1 MKRIIRTIMISMVI
15 AILTACSGRNVSTE
29 TATSSEVSSENV
41 VTSSEL
47 TSENASDD
55 TEAVR
60 DVFAMDTY
68 MTVKAYG
75 SNGDAAVDAAV
86 DEINRL
92 DALLSTGKK
101 DSEIG
106 QINANNGGQLS
117 EDGAVLMERSL
128 ELYKSTKGA
137 FDVAIYPVMKAWG
150 FTDGNYQVPDADTL
164 KAALELA
171 DPSLIDYD
179 KETLTVSFKKDGV
192 QIDLGGIAKGY
203 TSSRIMDIY
212 KEKGVTSGL
221 VNLGGNAQVL
231 GTKPDGS
238 LWRVAVQSPDSE
250 DEYLGVLETKDKAI
264 ITSGGYERYF
274 EKDGVT
280 YHHIIDPSTG
290 YPADNGL
297 ISVTIVSA
305 DGTLADGLSTSLF
318 VMGKD
323 KATDYW
329 KAHSDEFD
337 MILLTD
343 DEKLYVSEGIKDSF
357 TSDREFEIVEK

>member
-1 MKRIIRTIMISMVI
+1 MKKIIRTIMISTTI
-15 AILTACSGRNVSTE
+15 AILTACSGRNDSMETE
-29 TATSSEVSSENV
+29 VSSEVSSENV

-55 TEAVR
+55 AEAVR

-117 EDGAVLMERSL
+117 EDGAILMERSL
-128 ELYKSTKGA
+128 ELYKSTNGA

-164 KAALELA
+164 KATLELV

-179 KETLTVSFKKDGV
+179 KETSTVSFKKDGV

-221 VNLGGNAQVL
+221 VNLGGNAQVF

-323 KATDYW
+323 KATNYW

>member
-1 MKRIIRTIMISMVI
+1 MKRIIRTIMISATI
-15 AILTACSGRNVSTE
+15 AILTACSGRNVSMETE
-29 TATSSEVSSENV
+29 VSSEVSSENV

-55 TEAVR
+55 AEAVR

-128 ELYKSTKGA
+128 ELYKSTNGA

-164 KAALELA
+164 EATLELV

-179 KETLTVSFKKDGV
+179 KETSTVSFKKDGV

-221 VNLGGNAQVL
+221 VNLGGNAQVF

-323 KATDYW
+323 KATNYW

>member
-1 MKRIIRTIMISMVI
+1 MKKIIRTIMISATI
-15 AILTACSGRNVSTE
+15 AILTACSGRNDSMETE
-29 TATSSEVSSENV
+29 VSSEVSSENV

-55 TEAVR
+55 AEAVR

-128 ELYKSTKGA
+128 ELYKSTNGA

-164 KAALELA
+164 KATLELV

-179 KETLTVSFKKDGV
+179 KETSIVSFKKDGV

-203 TSSRIMDIY
+203 TSSMIMDIY
-212 KEKGVTSGL
+212 EEKCVTSGL
-221 VNLGGNAQVL
+221 VNLGGNAQVF

>member
-1 MKRIIRTIMISMVI
+1 MKKIIRTIMISATI
-15 AILTACSGRNVSTE
+15 AILTACSGRNVSMETE
-29 TATSSEVSSENV
+29 VSSEVSSENV

-55 TEAVR
+55 AEAVR

-117 EDGAVLMERSL
+117 EDGAILMERSL
-128 ELYKSTKGA
+128 ELYKSTNGA

-164 KAALELA
+164 KATLELV

-179 KETLTVSFKKDGV
+179 KETSTVSFKKDGV

-221 VNLGGNAQVL
+221 VNLGGNAQVF

-323 KATDYW
+323 KATNYW

>member
-1 MKRIIRTIMISMVI
+1 MKKIIRTIMISATI
-15 AILTACSGRNVSTE
+15 AILTACSGRNVSMETE
-29 TATSSEVSSENV
+29 VSSEVSSENV

-55 TEAVR
+55 AEAVR

-128 ELYKSTKGA
+128 ELYKSTNGA

-164 KAALELA
+164 KATLELV

-179 KETLTVSFKKDGV
+179 KETSTVSFKKDGV

-221 VNLGGNAQVL
+221 VNLGGNAQVF

>member
-1 MKRIIRTIMISMVI
+1 MKKIIRTIMISTTI
-15 AILTACSGRNVSTE
+15 AILTACSGRNVSMETE
-29 TATSSEVSSENV
+29 VSSEVSSENV

-55 TEAVR
+55 AEAVR

-117 EDGAVLMERSL
+117 EDGAILMERSL
-128 ELYKSTKGA
+128 ELYKSTNGA

-164 KAALELA
+164 KATLELV

-179 KETLTVSFKKDGV
+179 KETSTVSFKKDGV

-221 VNLGGNAQVL
+221 VNLGGNAQVF

-323 KATDYW
+323 KATNYW

-357 TSDREFEIVEK
+357 TSDIEYEIVEK

>member
-1 MKRIIRTIMISMVI
+1 MKKIIRTIMISMTI
-15 AILTACSGRNVSTE
+15 AILTACSGRNVSMETE
-29 TATSSEVSSENV
+29 VSSEVSSENV

-55 TEAVR
+55 AEAVR

-117 EDGAVLMERSL
+117 EDGAILMERSL
-128 ELYKSTKGA
+128 ELYKSTNGA

-164 KAALELA
+164 KATLELV

-179 KETLTVSFKKDGV
+179 KETSTVSFKKDGV

-221 VNLGGNAQVL
+221 VNLGGNAQVF

-323 KATDYW
+323 KATNYW